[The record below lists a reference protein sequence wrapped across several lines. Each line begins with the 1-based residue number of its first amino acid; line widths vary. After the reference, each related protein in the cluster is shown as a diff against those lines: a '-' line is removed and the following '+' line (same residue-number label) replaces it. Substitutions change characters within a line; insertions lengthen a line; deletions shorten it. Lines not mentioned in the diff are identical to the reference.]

1 MWTDPI
7 VEEVRK
13 HRLEI
18 EKECDNDFDKL
29 FKRIKEG
36 EKQIK
41 NRLVTKPIKES
52 QGKTKKTA

>member
-13 HRLEI
+13 HRREI

-29 FKRIKEG
+29 FKRIKKREA
-36 EKQIK
+36 QIK
-41 NRLVTKPIKES
+41 NRLVTKPLKES
-52 QGKTKKTA
+52 RERMKVTA

>member
-18 EKECDNDFDKL
+18 EKACDNDFDKL
-29 FKRIKEG
+29 FKRIKER
-36 EKQIK
+36 EKKFQ
-41 NRLVTKPIKES
+41 NRLVTKPIKDLQEKG
-52 QGKTKKTA
+52 GKTA

>member
-13 HRLEI
+13 HRREI

-29 FKRIKEG
+29 FKRIKKREA
-36 EKQIK
+36 QIK
-41 NRLVTKPIKES
+41 NRLVTKPLKES
-52 QGKTKKTA
+52 RERTKVTA